1 MSRLLLFIGFSF
13 LVWAQQPYYYS
24 IEKLPKDVKS
34 QMLKSGSWKK
44 GCPVPLRDLRYLT
57 MSYYSSEKV
66 AIEGE
71 MVVHHEVA
79 DEVVDIF
86 QTLYENNFTIESM
99 NLIDDYNASD
109 DLSMAAN
116 NTSAFNCRNV
126 PRTTRWSR
134 HSFGKA
140 IDINPFWNPFIDK
153 GVVYP
158 KEAKKYAD
166 RNVTKEGM
174 IYKNNVVDKAFKL
187 HGWEWGGDWRRGMQD
202 YQHFFKR

>member
-1 MSRLLLFIGFSF
+1 MKTLLFFLFS
-13 LVWAQQPYYYS
+13 LTLWAEYPFYYS
-24 IEKLPKDVKS
+24 IEKLPQDIKE
-34 QMLKSGSWKK
+34 QMKQSGSWKK
-44 GCPVPLRDLRYLT
+44 GCPVHINDLRYLT
-57 MSYYSSEKV
+57 MTYYSTDKV
-66 AIEGE
+66 GREGE
-71 MVVHHEVA
+71 MIVHKDVA
-79 DEVVDIF
+79 EEVVEIF

-134 HSFGKA
+134 HSYGKA

-166 RNVTKEGM
+166 RNLTQEGM
-174 IYKNNVVDKAFKL
+174 IYKNDKVYKAFIA
-187 HGWEWGGDWRRGMQD
+187 HGWEWGGDWRKTMQD

>member
-1 MSRLLLFIGFSF
+1 MKTLLFFLFS
-13 LVWAQQPYYYS
+13 LTLWAEYPFYYS
-24 IEKLPKDVKS
+24 IEKLPQDIKE
-34 QMLKSGSWKK
+34 QMKQSGSWKK
-44 GCPVPLRDLRYLT
+44 GCPVHLNDLRYLT
-57 MSYYSSEKV
+57 MTYYSTDEV
-66 AIEGE
+66 GREGE
-71 MVVHHEVA
+71 MIVHKDVA
-79 DEVVDIF
+79 GEVVEIF

-134 HSFGKA
+134 HSYGKA
-140 IDINPFWNPFIDK
+140 IDINPVLNPFIDK

-158 KEAKKYAD
+158 KEAEKYAA
-166 RNVTKEGM
+166 RNLTYEGM
-174 IYKNNVVDKAFKL
+174 VYKNDAVYKAFISR
-187 HGWEWGGDWRRGMQD
+187 GWEWGGDWKKTMQD